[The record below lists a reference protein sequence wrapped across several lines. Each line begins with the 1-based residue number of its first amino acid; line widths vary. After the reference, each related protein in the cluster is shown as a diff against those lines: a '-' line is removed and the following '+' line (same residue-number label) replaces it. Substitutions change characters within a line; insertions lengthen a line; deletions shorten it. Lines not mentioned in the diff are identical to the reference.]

1 MAIRTRERKI
11 LRDIFA
17 RKRRTFLISTGI
29 FIGVMG
35 TIALFSLGDIL
46 IKQIQRD
53 INNQDI
59 AMLNTLVVAT
69 APEPANDAYIA
80 YLKSIIGVTQAQ
92 GSVRAP
98 VRWHK
103 PHTDDTHTATVNG
116 YDLPFDDITIEPPRL
131 IEGDYPRTGEI
142 AVDMRFADRY
152 GLDVGDDLIVDLP
165 NSDTNA
171 AYKISGIVFH
181 AYNLAPEEAIYT
193 SLADANRMS
202 GTTGYN
208 LISMRFVDFDTA
220 YSTAD
225 HVSAVLL
232 HDTDYLPIQYQL
244 QDPTYNPLNEGA
256 RRISATINLLA
267 VLALLMSGFSVVNII
282 NKIVRE
288 QKTQIGLLKAM
299 GATRLDLITI
309 YIGIAFIYG
318 LLGVIP
324 GVIVGM
330 PLGYFLADYLAPEL
344 NTTITGFAFS
354 LRAIAIGVALGL
366 VVPVAAALWPVWQ
379 GTRITILQAM
389 NDRGIDE
396 HYQDGLIAACI
407 QHLPMPIGG
416 RLSLH
421 NLNKKKMRLSLT
433 IAALTVAVGA
443 YMGILAV
450 FNTLDDHVDSVLVSL
465 DENLVTAPVLPDNIS
480 MTAVQARPRAE
491 VFDDVHNTTV
501 QTRPFDPATNSSM
514 YLTMGEHIVDR
525 NDVIISNVYSEETNL
540 SVGDTIRLQVQDTRA
555 DFDIVGIAPFP
566 IAQIWVHKALAPTP
580 TIPAPALD
588 NDEIHPNTFNEAPAF
603 DFLALIKG
611 FSLDLGMYQA
621 LLSAISLLIGL
632 VGGLGLLTTLSL
644 SVIERQR
651 EIGVMRSI
659 GAGSLTIIMQFILEG
674 LVVGFIA
681 WLIGIPVSG
690 LIADQLIKSMGLTD
704 LFEPELRLDAALT
717 GLVAVMVIAAVASIW
732 PAYIAATRTVS
743 SILRYN

>member
-46 IKQIQRD
+46 LHQIQRD

-69 APEPANDAYIA
+69 APDPANRAYVN
-80 YLKSIIGVTQAQ
+80 YLRSIIGVTGVQ

-103 PHTDDTHTATVNG
+103 PHSDDTHSATING
-116 YDLPFDDITIEPPRL
+116 YDLPLDRITIEPPRL
-131 IEGDYPRTGEI
+131 IQGDYPRAGEI

-152 GLDVGDDLIVDLP
+152 GLRVGDDLIFDLP
-165 NSDTNA
+165 NSEANA
-171 AYKISGIVFH
+171 AYEVSGIVFH
-181 AYNLAPEEAIYT
+181 AYNLAPEEAIYA
-193 SLADANRMS
+193 SLSDANRVS

-220 YSTAD
+220 YTTAD

-256 RRISATINLLA
+256 RRVSATINLLA

-288 QKTQIGLLKAM
+288 QKNQIGLLKAM
-299 GATRLDLITI
+299 GATRLDLIII

-324 GVIVGM
+324 GVMVGV
-330 PLGYFLADYLAPEL
+330 PLGYYLADYLAPEL
-344 NTTITGFAFS
+344 NTVVTGFIFS

-366 VVPVAAALWPVWQ
+366 VVPVVAAVWPVWQ
-379 GTRITILQAM
+379 GTRTTILQAM

-396 HYQDGLIAACI
+396 HYQDGLIAVFI
-407 QHLPMPIGG
+407 QHLPVPISG

-465 DENLVTAPVLPDNIS
+465 DENLVTTPVLPDNIN
-480 MTAVQARPRAE
+480 MTAVQAHHSAA
-491 VFDDVHNTTV
+491 VFDDSHDTNV
-501 QTRPFDPATNSSM
+501 QTRPFDPQTNSGM
-514 YLTMGEHIVDR
+514 YLTAGEHIVEH
-525 NDVIISNVYSEETNL
+525 NDVIISNIYADETGL
-540 SVGDTIRLQVQDTRA
+540 FIGDTIRLQLNDTTTQ
-555 DFDIVGIAPFP
+555 FTIVGIAPFP
-566 IAQIWVHKALAPTP
+566 IAQIWVHKALAPAPTVPTP
-580 TIPAPALD
+580 ILSD
-588 NDEIHPNTFNEAPAF
+588 DQIHPNTFDEAPAF

-659 GAGSLTIIMQFILEG
+659 GAGSTAIVMQFILEG
-674 LVVGFIA
+674 LAVGFIA
-681 WLIGIPVSG
+681 WLVGIPLSG
-690 LIADQLIKSMGLTD
+690 IIADQLIKSMGLTD
-704 LFEPELRLDAALT
+704 LFEPDLRLDAALT
-717 GLVAVMVIAAVASIW
+717 GLLAVMVIAALASLW
-732 PAYIAATRTVS
+732 PAYTASTRTVS
-743 SILRYN
+743 AILRYN